1 MRRLLLAFGLAAPLL
16 GGSLWAGPALAAP
29 EIIMLE
35 NDDPALRLG
44 RHTFPGGRTL
54 ELSVGIG
61 SAAHHRA
68 GDPADIVYTLS
79 DRGPNIACADA
90 EEFTGLKPEAI
101 CAEDRRGRL
110 YPVPGYAPTLYGVRL
125 LPAERRFQV
134 FEAIALKRPDGRPI
148 TGLTN
153 PLPGR
158 TETPLDGQGRKLAFD
173 ASAIDAEGLL
183 RLPDGRFWVG
193 EENGPSLVEV
203 APDGRILRRIVPAG
217 TEGEFASAGYPI
229 EPGLPSIL
237 ARRQSNR
244 GIESMAGT
252 PDGATL
258 YAILQNPLA
267 NPDAA
272 AYRAARNTR
281 LIRFDPVAGRVTG
294 EWVYQL
300 DDPRSFR
307 NDPSNR
313 QSDPRISELTWLGP
327 ERFLVLERTEKTTKL
342 YEVRL
347 DQDASDIA
355 GTPWDD
361 MATRPSLEQHNN
373 LAGTGITPLSKR
385 LVLDSADHPELPGK
399 IEGIA
404 LLPDRTLM
412 LINDDDF
419 GIGGERSRIALVC
432 GVLD

>member
-1 MRRLLLAFGLAAPLL
+1 MRRLLLTCGLLLPVLAA
-16 GGSLWAGPALAAP
+16 PALAAP
-29 EIIMLE
+29 EITMLE
-35 NDDPALRLG
+35 SDDPALRLG
-44 RHTFPGGRTL
+44 RHTFPGGRAL

-61 SAAHHRA
+61 SAAHHRP
-68 GDPADIVYTLS
+68 GDPADILYTLS

-90 EEFTGLKPEAI
+90 EPVTGLKPEAI

-110 YPVPGYAPTLYGVRL
+110 YPVPRYAPTFYGVQL
-125 LPAERRFQV
+125 LPAEKRFRL
-134 FEAIALKRPDGRPI
+134 FEAIALKRPDGRPVS
-148 TGLTN
+148 GLTN

-158 TETPLDGQGRKLAFD
+158 TETPLDGTGRALPHDPA
-173 ASAIDAEGLL
+173 AIDAEGLL

-203 APDGRILRRIVPAG
+203 AADGRILRRVVPAG
-217 TEGEFASAGYPI
+217 TEGEFAGAGYRI
-229 EPGLPSIL
+229 EPGLPAIL

-281 LIRFDPVAGRVTG
+281 LLRFDPTAGRVTG

-307 NDPSNR
+307 NDPSER
-313 QSDPRISELTWLGP
+313 QSDPRISELAWLGP
-327 ERFLVLERTEKTTKL
+327 ERLLVLERTERTTKL

-347 DQDASDIA
+347 DQGATDIA
-355 GTPWDD
+355 GTAWDD
-361 MATRPSLEQHNN
+361 AATRPSLEQRND
-373 LAGTGITPLSKR
+373 LSGTGLSGTGLVPLAKR

-404 LLPDRTLM
+404 ILPDRTLV
-412 LINDDDF
+412 LVNDDDF
-419 GIGGERSRIALVC
+419 GITGETTRIALIR

>member
-1 MRRLLLAFGLAAPLL
+1 MRRLLLATCLALPSLL
-16 GGSLWAGPALAAP
+16 SGPAWAAP
-29 EIIMLE
+29 EITMLE
-35 NDDPALRLG
+35 SDDPALRLG
-44 RHTFPGGRTL
+44 RYTFPGGRVAEFT
-54 ELSVGIG
+54 VGIG
-61 SAAHHRA
+61 SAAHHRP

-90 EEFTGLKPEAI
+90 EEFTGQAPAAI
-101 CAEDRRGRL
+101 CAADPRGRL
-110 YPVPGYAPTLYGVRL
+110 YPVPHYSPTLYGVQL
-125 LPAERRFQV
+125 LPGQRRFRV
-134 FEAIALKRPDGRPI
+134 FEAIALKRPDGSPI

-158 TETPLDGQGRKLAFD
+158 TEQPLDGQGQRLAFD
-173 ASAIDAEGLL
+173 PAAIDAEGLL

-217 TEGEFASAGYPI
+217 TEGEFAASGYRI
-229 EPGLPSIL
+229 EPGLPAIL

-267 NPDAA
+267 NPDTA
-272 AYRAARNTR
+272 AYRQASNTR
-281 LIRFDPVAGRVTG
+281 LIRFDPAAGRVTG

-307 NDPSNR
+307 NDPSER
-313 QSDPRISELTWLGP
+313 QNDPRISELAWLGP
-327 ERFLVLERTEKTTKL
+327 DRLLVLERTEKTTKL

-347 DQDASDIA
+347 DQGATDIA
-355 GTPWDD
+355 GSAWDD
-361 MATRPSLEQHNN
+361 GNTRPSLEQ
-373 LAGTGITPLSKR
+373 LRDLSGSGVVPVQKR

-404 LLPDRTLM
+404 LLPGNTLM

-419 GIGGERSRIALVC
+419 GIGGERTRIALVR
-432 GVLD
+432 GALEW